1 MKLKQDTLR
10 KSAQLTCNEEQEHDF
25 SKMVRMRIKMR

>member
-1 MKLKQDTLR
+1 MKLKQDTLQ
-10 KSAQLTCNEEQEHDF
+10 KSTQLRCNEEQEHDF